1 MAKLTAETTVSFG
14 DWAYQ
19 AIAKHTHKFTKHEAK
34 VLQDQDPEELH
45 QMRVGMRKLR
55 SAVTGFS
62 LGLDLPPSAQDKD
75 IGKIARTLGQLRDLD
90 VLLEIIKQKYL
101 PDLPDNEQAELSK
114 AFKHLKNKRKKTFKL
129 VKLTLAGKKYTQL
142 KQSLQDW
149 LQEPHYQEISQINLQ
164 YIIPDLLLPEISTF
178 LLHSG
183 WLCGINWEE
192 GEYLINHNLSLEA
205 VENILHNQGPILHDL
220 RKKAKRCRYQMELFS
235 QFYGD
240 DYQNY
245 LQDVKKVQTVL
256 GNLQDNAV
264 LNKVLTKIL
273 GKNIAN
279 KMPVFSKLMQDDRYQ
294 QWQKWQELQFKFWQ
308 PSTRQQFYQVIIQP
322 FQLHDSL
329 TSENSADFSNNL

>member
-1 MAKLTAETTVSFG
+1 MAEFIAETTVSFG

-19 AIAKHTHKFTKHEAK
+19 AIAKYTNKFSKHEVK

-62 LGLDLPPSAQDKD
+62 LGLNLPESAEDKS
-75 IGKIARTLGQLRDLD
+75 IGKIARTLGKLRDLD
-90 VLLEIIKQKYL
+90 VLLEIIEQQYL
-101 PDLPDNEQAELSK
+101 PDLPNNEQQELTK
-114 AFKHLKNKRKKTFKL
+114 ALRQLKSQRKKTFKL
-129 VKLTLAGKKYTQL
+129 VKSTLAGKKYAQL
-142 KQSLQDW
+142 QKSLQKW
-149 LQEPHYQEISQINLQ
+149 LQEPRYSEISNINLK
-164 YIIPDLLLPEISTF
+164 YIIPDLLLPEVSSF
-178 LLHSG
+178 LLHPG
-183 WLCGINWEE
+183 WLIGINWEQ
-192 GEYLINHNLSLEA
+192 GEYLINKNLSLET
-205 VENILHNQGPILHDL
+205 VETILHNQGTTLHDL
-220 RKKAKRCRYQMELFS
+220 RKKAKRCRYQMELFT

-264 LNKVLTKIL
+264 LTKVLTKIV
-273 GKNIAN
+273 GKNIAQ

-308 PSTRQQFYQVIIQP
+308 PSRRQQFYQVIIQP
-322 FQLHDSL
+322 SQLH
-329 TSENSADFSNNL
+329 NNLALSHFW